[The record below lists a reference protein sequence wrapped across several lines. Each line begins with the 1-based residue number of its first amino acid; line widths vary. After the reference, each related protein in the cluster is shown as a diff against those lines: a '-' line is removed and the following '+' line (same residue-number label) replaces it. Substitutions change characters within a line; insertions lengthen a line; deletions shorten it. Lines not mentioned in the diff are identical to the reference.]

1 MSDLPT
7 EKDTSTREK
16 TEMEEDLSE
25 LLDDA
30 LRDFDQQP
38 SCSFKTSK
46 NGYKGAKSS
55 IPNHKSK
62 SIIDANKEHLNESRT
77 TNENSSFVSGSKLG
91 NDGHKF
97 QSNSFNSSHSIPSEK
112 ELEDMFN
119 DLMKSASMEQGD
131 HGSNADVQN
140 VLPMMENMMQSL
152 LSFEILYPPLKELCN
167 KYPEWLSENRASLKI
182 PDYDKYNK
190 QFEVTLQLCQEFEKH
205 QSLKESKTNISEDMQ
220 QKHFET
226 VFELMQKMQ
235 SYGNPPADIVG
246 EFGAIPYGSDSSNIQ
261 HEEERFKSFLAQNG
275 LDSSGEK
282 VQFDANG
289 VPMFPKGFPGNE
301 EQCIIS

>member
-1 MSDLPT
+1 MSDLPI
-7 EKDTSTREK
+7 EDENSKSSSLKQEVD
-16 TEMEEDLSE
+16 EDLSD
-25 LLDDA
+25 LLDEA
-30 LRDFDQQP
+30 LQDFDQQP

-46 NGYKGAKSS
+46 NDYKGAKSS
-55 IPNHKSK
+55 SPSKKSK
-62 SIIDANKEHLNESRT
+62 SKNVNSQEKENK
-77 TNENSSFVSGSKLG
+77 SFQ
-91 NDGHKF
+91 NDGIFGNINHSS
-97 QSNSFNSSHSIPSEK
+97 SNQTPLNASNSIPSEK

-119 DLMKSASMEQGD
+119 DLMKSASLEQGRD
-131 HGSNADVQN
+131 GNNPEVQN
-140 VLPMMENMMQSL
+140 VLPMMENMMHSL
-152 LSFEILYPPLKELCN
+152 LSFEVLYPPLKELCN
-167 KYPEWLSENRASLKI
+167 KYPEWLAENRASLKI

-205 QSLKESKTNISEDMQ
+205 QSLKESKTNISEDIQ

-275 LDSSGEK
+275 LDTSGEK
-282 VQFDANG
+282 VQLDANG
-289 VPMFPKGFPGNE
+289 VPMFPKGFSGNE

>member
-1 MSDLPT
+1 MSDLPI
-7 EKDTSTREK
+7 EDENSKSSSLKQEVD
-16 TEMEEDLSE
+16 EDLSD
-25 LLDDA
+25 LLDEA
-30 LRDFDQQP
+30 LQDFDQQP

-46 NGYKGAKSS
+46 NDYKGAKSS
-55 IPNHKSK
+55 SPSKKSK
-62 SIIDANKEHLNESRT
+62 SKNVNSQEKENK
-77 TNENSSFVSGSKLG
+77 SFQ
-91 NDGHKF
+91 NDGIFGNINHSS
-97 QSNSFNSSHSIPSEK
+97 SNQTPLNASNSIPSEK

-119 DLMKSASMEQGD
+119 DLMKSASLEQGRD
-131 HGSNADVQN
+131 GNNPEVQN
-140 VLPMMENMMQSL
+140 VLPMMENMMHSL
-152 LSFEILYPPLKELCN
+152 LSFEVLYPPLKELCN
-167 KYPEWLSENRASLKI
+167 KYPEWLAENRASLKI

-205 QSLKESKTNISEDMQ
+205 QSLKESKTNISEDIQ
-220 QKHFET
+220 QKHFEI

-275 LDSSGEK
+275 LDTSGEK
-282 VQFDANG
+282 VQLDANG
-289 VPMFPKGFPGNE
+289 VPMFPKGFSGNE

>member
-1 MSDLPT
+1 MNDLPV
-7 EKDTSTREK
+7 EDENSKSNSLKQEVD
-16 TEMEEDLSE
+16 EDLSE

-30 LRDFDQQP
+30 LQDFDQQP
-38 SCSFKTSK
+38 TCSFKTSK
-46 NGYKGAKSS
+46 NDYKGAKSS
-55 IPNHKSK
+55 SPSKKLKSK
-62 SIIDANKEHLNESRT
+62 KINNQE
-77 TNENSSFVSGSKLG
+77 NENKSFQNDTSFGNVNHTSSNQTPLS
-91 NDGHKF
+91 
-97 QSNSFNSSHSIPSEK
+97 SNSIPSEK

-119 DLMKSASMEQGD
+119 DLMKSASLEQGRD
-131 HGSNADVQN
+131 GNNPEVQN
-140 VLPMMENMMQSL
+140 VLPMMENMMHSL
-152 LSFEILYPPLKELCN
+152 LSFEVLYPPLKELCN
-167 KYPEWLSENRASLKI
+167 KYPEWLAENRASLKI

-205 QSLKESKTNISEDMQ
+205 QSLKESKTNISEDSQ